1 MAKSAAKNH
10 CAREKPKTVL
20 GSCRNTVTPSHRFRN
35 GFPYIIAQALPN
47 CQRDVLREQGRIS
60 AGPGRLRRQG
70 LSRPVAS
77 APMPAPQMPRPGRW
91 QGALP
96 SCTQLH
102 RTHGTAGG
110 LPLRKAKI
118 SGSRTA
124 WQHDRQGKLQ
134 EELQARRII
143 SRRIIYGNETF
154 RRGPVT
160 PRPFGET
167 GPAATVRAACCDKAC
182 KGGVPP
188 CPKRA

>member
-124 WQHDRQGKLQ
+124 WQHDRQGSCKKSCKQ
-134 EELQARRII
+134 EGLYQEGLYMGTKRSA
-143 SRRIIYGNETF
+143 G
-154 RRGPVT
+154 GPV
-160 PRPFGET
+160 PP
-167 GPAATVRAACCDKAC
+167 PALRRNGARSNRQ
-182 KGGVPP
+182 GGLL
-188 CPKRA
+188 R